1 MQEPLVHHK
10 STQKFDVQ
18 NFTLENHFNI
28 STEHPGVTLMDY
40 FKENILVMGLAAG
53 EEVKECPIVHAIQTT
68 TLVSLETAASK
79 RMRVSKT

>member
-1 MQEPLVHHK
+1 MDKISPWK
-10 STQKFDVQ
+10 TTSISARR
-18 NFTLENHFNI
+18 TLE
-28 STEHPGVTLMDY
+28 VTLMDY